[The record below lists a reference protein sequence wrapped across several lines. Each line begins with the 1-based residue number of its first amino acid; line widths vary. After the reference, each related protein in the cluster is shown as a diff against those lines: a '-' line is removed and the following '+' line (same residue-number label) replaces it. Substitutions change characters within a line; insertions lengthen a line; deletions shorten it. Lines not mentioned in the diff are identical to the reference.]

1 MTEIGIEDVSS
12 SASIFYTTLKNY
24 TEMNDY
30 LKEVVLNHR
39 KEYPE
44 TNVTNVKSSWTSSY
58 YTHHETDKFNL
69 LIENFF
75 KSKKNLII
83 SSILIILL
91 IYLIYFL

>member
-44 TNVTNVKSSWTSSY
+44 TNV
-58 YTHHETDKFNL
+58 L
-69 LIENFF
+69 M
-75 KSKKNLII
+75 
-83 SSILIILL
+83 
-91 IYLIYFL
+91 